1 MEQSVIYRRLL
12 FFFFKVLCVPHWHLT
27 RNILSTTIFFVQLD
41 FFIQPITELSGD
53 HTATLVLFL
62 QLSLCCWHRVSLLR
76 HLSSMFLDKVRRQ
89 ESKSCIT
96 NKMRKQLSHCVTKY
110 TSSSQLFMARHI
122 TFLLFVWVCTCVRQT
137 AGTCVRYSW
146 NWFSPISNS
155 RCFLLRIAEWHKRKR
170 KRSFYIVNL
179 IAIRCGC
186 FQATLAQCFLLLLLY
201 YIWSFYGK
209 LRLHVRSKVIDVI
222 INLSVAIRPSFNI
235 QNPIGCDQKVVD
247 VYVCNFDFEFVSV
260 LQRQQ

>member
-155 RCFLLRIAEWHKRKR
+155 RCFLLRIAEWHKRTNVLFILSIWLPFAVAAFKQR
-170 KRSFYIVNL
+170 LLNAFYCCCYI
-179 IAIRCGC
+179 IFDRFMASCGYMSD
-186 FQATLAQCFLLLLLY
+186 QRLLT
-201 YIWSFYGK
+201 WS
-209 LRLHVRSKVIDVI
+209 
-222 INLSVAIRPSFNI
+222 
-235 QNPIGCDQKVVD
+235 
-247 VYVCNFDFEFVSV
+247 
-260 LQRQQ
+260 